1 MPSAYNRFMMRFFH
15 SAPLGLVMLV
25 LAACGAAPAPPPS
38 RAVKPAAP
46 GDQLSILVEHYW
58 DEYRLLNPQR
68 LPQGAVTRFDGAG
81 GYEISAQFLADSL
94 ALERRYLAAAL
105 AMSRPSLDAE
115 SRVTYDIFT
124 RQRELA
130 VASFTYPSELLP
142 VNPARSMP
150 LLFAQSG
157 AGLGQYAVLSAKD
170 FDNWQARADAYVQ
183 WTKEAIAN
191 MREGLRR
198 GYTLPRV
205 LVEEML
211 PILAALGA
219 DTPANVFY
227 QPLAAIPA
235 TAADAERSRLAK
247 GIGAGVSGKILPS
260 YRALHDF
267 LRNEYLPRARTSVG
281 LSALPLGQS
290 WYAFLVKRE
299 TGTAV
304 APAEILA
311 LGKAEVESLH
321 GRLQGLLA
329 GTALAG
335 DARGFYAAL
344 RRDPHWSYQT
354 PAELLSFYNELKV
367 QTAAALPTAFTQVPR
382 ADFAIRLVE
391 NYREAWA
398 PPLSYQRATPNGTTS
413 AVLYVNAGGIEAQPI
428 TAPAAGFFREALP
441 GHHYQLAI
449 QQERADLPRFRRYGG
464 DPAFVEGWGLY
475 AASLGEELGL
485 FRDTESKFAALMAE
499 LHCAAG
505 LVIDTGLHSQGWT
518 RPQAIEYLQSRS
530 PIDATT
536 VREIVDRAIALPGEA
551 LACGMGARKIQGL
564 RARAAQTLG
573 RAFDIRAFHLQI
585 LDGGSMPLDIL
596 ESKVNLWLD
605 GAH

>member
-1 MPSAYNRFMMRFFH
+1 
-15 SAPLGLVMLV
+15 
-25 LAACGAAPAPPPS
+25 
-38 RAVKPAAP
+38 
-46 GDQLSILVEHYW
+46 
-58 DEYRLLNPQR
+58 
-68 LPQGAVTRFDGAG
+68 
-81 GYEISAQFLADSL
+81 
-94 ALERRYLAAAL
+94 
-105 AMSRPSLDAE
+105 
-115 SRVTYDIFT
+115 
-124 RQRELA
+124 
-130 VASFTYPSELLP
+130 
-142 VNPARSMP
+142 
-150 LLFAQSG
+150 
-157 AGLGQYAVLSAKD
+157 
-170 FDNWQARADAYVQ
+170 
-183 WTKEAIAN
+183 
-191 MREGLRR
+191 
-198 GYTLPRV
+198 
-205 LVEEML
+205 
-211 PILAALGA
+211 
-219 DTPANVFY
+219 
-227 QPLAAIPA
+227 
-235 TAADAERSRLAK
+235 
-247 GIGAGVSGKILPS
+247 
-260 YRALHDF
+260 
-267 LRNEYLPRARTSVG
+267 
-281 LSALPLGQS
+281 
-290 WYAFLVKRE
+290 
-299 TGTAV
+299 
-304 APAEILA
+304 
-311 LGKAEVESLH
+311 
-321 GRLQGLLA
+321 LQGLLA

-335 DARGFYAAL
+335 DARGFYAAM
-344 RRDPHWSYQT
+344 RRDPHSSYET
-354 PAELLSFYNELKV
+354 TAELLSFYNELKV

-398 PPLSYQRATPNGTTS
+398 LPLSYQRATPNGTTS

-428 TAPAAGFFREALP
+428 TAPAAGFLREALP

-485 FRDTESKFAALMAE
+485 FRDTESKFAAMMAE
-499 LHCAAG
+499 LLCAAG

-573 RAFDIRAFHLQI
+573 PAFDIRAFHLQI

>member
-1 MPSAYNRFMMRFFH
+1 MMRFLH
-15 SAPLGLVMLV
+15 SAPLGLVMLA

-68 LPQGAVTRFDGAG
+68 LPQGAVTRFDAGG

-124 RQRELA
+124 RERELA

-142 VNPARSMP
+142 VNPVRSMP

-170 FDNWQARADAYVQ
+170 FDNWQARTDAYVQ
-183 WTKEAIAN
+183 WTREAIAN
-191 MREGLRR
+191 MREALRR
-198 GYTLPRV
+198 GYTLPHV

-235 TAADAERSRLAK
+235 TAAEAERSRLAK
-247 GIGAGVSGKILPS
+247 GISAGVSDKILPS

-299 TGTAV
+299 TGTAL

-311 LGKAEVESLH
+311 MGKAEVESIH

-329 GTALAG
+329 GTAFAG
-335 DARGFYAAL
+335 DARGFYAAM
-344 RRDPHWSYQT
+344 RRDPHWSYAT
-354 PAELLSFYNELKV
+354 PAELLSFYNELKD

-428 TAPAAGFFREALP
+428 TAPAAGFLREALP

-464 DPAFVEGWGLY
+464 DPAFVDGWGLY

-485 FRDTESKFAALMAE
+485 FRDTDSRFAALMAE
-499 LHCAAG
+499 LQCAAG

-551 LACGMGARKIQGL
+551 LACGIGARKILGL

-573 RAFDIRAFHLQI
+573 PAFDIRAFHLQI
-585 LDGGSMPLDIL
+585 LDGGAMPLDIL
-596 ESKVNLWLD
+596 ESKVNRWLD